1 MYPLYYTDNVYSI
14 IYTDN
19 TQVKINR
26 YNYLN
31 LLLGGDDN
39 CAIFPYLFSTLINSL
54 ATRTYLIYFV

>member
-31 LLLGGDDN
+31 LLLGGTII
-39 CAIFPYLFSTLINSL
+39 APYFPTF
-54 ATRTYLIYFV
+54 FQH